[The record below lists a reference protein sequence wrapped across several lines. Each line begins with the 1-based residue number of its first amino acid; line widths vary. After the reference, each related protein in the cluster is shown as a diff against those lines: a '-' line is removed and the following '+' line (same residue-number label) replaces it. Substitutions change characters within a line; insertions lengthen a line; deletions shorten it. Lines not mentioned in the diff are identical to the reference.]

1 MMVNDCN
8 FCIHNRVC
16 GIKFRLKDEVEMH
29 KGINLTVCCDEY
41 IPAMDKPEEPV
52 EDVAEAP
59 TVEKATK
66 KRAVRRK
73 AKG

>member
-41 IPAMDKPEEPV
+41 IPAMVKPEEQTEESAEEPTAKK
-52 EDVAEAP
+52 VAR
-59 TVEKATK
+59 K
-66 KRAVRRK
+66 KVVRRK
-73 AKG
+73 AK